1 MNPERYKKFKRI
13 VFGPWLDIRTHDHDN
28 HLINYLLQHQRYVKD
43 PSTDTPF
50 IFDIG
55 HHTLEF
61 GRQEFC
67 LVTGFHFG
75 KVCLDH
81 LSKGQSGFRYRV
93 FPGVARVKG
102 IKLNKLLYSQT
113 DFNNLLDDDVVRVC
127 LLLALDFVFMGFE
140 LRHVISNQV
149 LNLINDFS
157 AWDNFPWG
165 QYIWEEFHKRVYNN
179 DHTFC
184 KGHLKKIATLGPT
197 YLPTYTLQ
205 GFVFPLKIWLLETFP
220 TSKSW
225 WFKEQNVIPKS
236 MAWSDGT
243 PFLKC
248 DYDRLFNVRTRL
260 ITITPSS
267 DEMNKPWWK
276 SSLEYFHNVSNAST
290 SSHAPSN
297 KKKLRFKRKVVSHV
311 RIEVSREVHVRTD
324 VHHYVDEGLSVQDIT
339 SSTANDSPVD
349 NVFSD
354 TRDFDHDSF
363 SRFTENP
370 DDRAALINKITD
382 MWVDFQRRITA
393 IEQYLKISTSSN
405 VEKTSNVVQDCM
417 DVDKNPSCGS
427 DNHVKTSVES
437 DVDNLNVD
445 NHSMD
450 FHHDPKVLE
459 KQNISGKNLFDE
471 FEQQVSSNNEFINE
485 ALEEPNVAV
494 NNLFQEEDQQFS
506 SKNLDVQQ
514 EALEEP
520 NVDQQFSA
528 KKLDAQLEMEELF
541 TVETLY
547 SMIDFDIP
555 KEAIHDHLDTLSM
568 KNADSVQWS
577 NDAKVDVNPT
587 VVVNSLRIPLERDH
601 KVSRYLQDPYMIQ
614 PDSTQPNHKVRA
626 RHKKNKKRR
635 MPLTTPDGKLIP
647 AWTEVYWGSAKKGV
661 VGCLIRPAE
670 AYWAIAG
677 PFFNAFMLLYDLS
690 YCYADGVT
698 YGVPCFAQSVE
709 KRKYIGYLQNSIFDQ
724 SLLCNSN
731 SKATVKDQGDA
742 YGDCGIWVMRNMY
755 KLVNNLSLDVSN
767 PTQLGLAYRERLT
780 DFFWKY
786 KIPAKQ

>member
-1 MNPERYKKFKRI
+1 MLNLTAPYLCTFLLYCMGKEQKSSTKIFSGFFISIVDSVANTLPMASGVKVYDAKVSTRTKLHILKSIRSKLAMNPERYKKFRRT
-13 VFGPWLDIRTHDHDN
+13 VFGPWLDIRTQEHDN

-50 IFDIG
+50 VFDIG
-55 HHTLEF
+55 QHTLEF
-61 GRQEFC
+61 GRREFC
-67 LVTGFHFG
+67 LVTGFRFG
-75 KVCLDH
+75 KFCLDD
-81 LSKGQSGFRYRV
+81 LSKGRSGFRDRV

-102 IKLNKLLYSQT
+102 IELNKLLHSQT
-113 DFNNLLDDDVVRVC
+113 DFNNLLDDDAVRVC

-140 LRHVISNQV
+140 LRHVISKEV
-149 LNLINDFS
+149 LNLVDDFS

-165 QYIWEEFHKRVYNN
+165 HYIWEEFHKRVYNN
-179 DHTFC
+179 DHTVR

-220 TSKSW
+220 TSKTW
-225 WFKEQNVIPKS
+225 WFKEQNVIPRS
-236 MAWSDGT
+236 VAWSDGT

-260 ITITPSS
+260 STLTPSS

-297 KKKLRFKRKVVSHV
+297 KNKPRFKCK
-311 RIEVSREVHVRTD
+311 
-324 VHHYVDEGLSVQDIT
+324 T

-382 MWVDFQRRITA
+382 MRVDFQRRITA

-405 VEKTSNVVQDCM
+405 VENTSVEF
-417 DVDKNPSCGS
+417 DVDNQILDNHSMDFDHDPKILSCINNNSLSLQPSCGS

-437 DVDNLNVD
+437 DVDNQNVD

-450 FHHDPKVLE
+450 FDHDPKVLE
-459 KQNISGKNLFDE
+459 QQNISGKNLFDE
-471 FEQQVSSNNEFINE
+471 FEQQVSSNNEFNHE

-541 TVETLY
+541 AVETLY

-568 KNADSVQWS
+568 KNVDYVQGS

-587 VVVNSLRIPLERDH
+587 VAVNALR
-601 KVSRYLQDPYMIQ
+601 
-614 PDSTQPNHKVRA
+614 
-626 RHKKNKKRR
+626 
-635 MPLTTPDGKLIP
+635 
-647 AWTEVYWGSAKKGV
+647 
-661 VGCLIRPAE
+661 
-670 AYWAIAG
+670 
-677 PFFNAFMLLYDLS
+677 
-690 YCYADGVT
+690 
-698 YGVPCFAQSVE
+698 VPWNE
-709 KRKYIGYLQNSIFDQ
+709 IIK
-724 SLLCNSN
+724 
-731 SKATVKDQGDA
+731 
-742 YGDCGIWVMRNMY
+742 
-755 KLVNNLSLDVSN
+755 
-767 PTQLGLAYRERLT
+767 
-780 DFFWKY
+780 
-786 KIPAKQ
+786 